1 MLQVKH
7 GRDGAPGEL
16 GLHAAQRAFP
26 ADVRMVV
33 AVCIHRSMRQG
44 PKPTLGS
51 RSKLLPHAARGRDR
65 PPRAECLH
73 GVWDLFGDAGNA
85 PTVFPAPIALA
96 AAFDAPLLARVA
108 GAIADET
115 RAKANIY
122 LAREN
127 KVRWALPAARARRR
141 RASAGAK
148 YPASRCGPAAS
159 AVRVRLANALLLTC
173 AGC

>member
-1 MLQVKH
+1 
-7 GRDGAPGEL
+7 
-16 GLHAAQRAFP
+16 
-26 ADVRMVV
+26 
-33 AVCIHRSMRQG
+33 MRCRQCG
-44 PKPTLGS
+44 PRL
-51 RSKLLPHAARGRDR
+51 RR
-65 PPRAECLH
+65 PLRAECLH

-127 KVRWALPAARARRR
+127 KVRWATPAARARRR
-141 RASAGAK
+141 RAGAGSRAPCLQICFCSDCSAW
-148 YPASRCGPAAS
+148 SI
-159 AVRVRLANALLLTC
+159 NALPALKR